1 MPGLPVEVA
10 GAEAQGGPSEL
21 RLCSPGSVAWWWCA
35 LSVSLSTDPPCR
47 KSKRLC
53 SSVFCSTGIILSTG
67 GALQNNVE

>member
-35 LSVSLSTDPPCR
+35 LSVSLYR
-47 KSKRLC
+47 
-53 SSVFCSTGIILSTG
+53 SSLSQIET
-67 GALQNNVE
+67 VV